1 MIANELGRRL
11 LFGMRFIASGDLP
24 RFNDQTNFLCLTR
37 LPFVDQLQDEC
48 VCCTRFVPDIAWL
61 VRFSN
66 DKPRHLRC
74 VGRVKNFCIVVGGN
88 FLGSHVVRASYF
100 VLGAWYLY
108 LFSAAKNQV
117 QSSKIQ
123 IPKTKGPRPILL
135 VFRHHFFSAAE
146 DVAHHSFLRN

>member
-1 MIANELGRRL
+1 MIADELCRRL

-100 VLGAWYLY
+100 VLGTCTYFRRLRTKYKVLRSKFQRPKAQDQFYLS
-108 LFSAAKNQV
+108 FGITSF
-117 QSSKIQ
+117 
-123 IPKTKGPRPILL
+123 PPRKM
-135 VFRHHFFSAAE
+135 S
-146 DVAHHSFLRN
+146 